1 VRLCLAVDHDGIW
14 RYIHSQRC
22 VCVFIHI
29 TGDGMTGKTAPMRR
43 KRKPQRSNT
52 LKDIGRLL
60 GMADTAYSER
70 IGECGIPE

>member
-1 VRLCLAVDHDGIW
+1 
-14 RYIHSQRC
+14 
-22 VCVFIHI
+22 
-29 TGDGMTGKTAPMRR
+29 MTGKTAPMRR